1 MGFECHFGTRSTL
14 KSTLSTAVSLLFA
27 SSLVILPRIVQI
39 GKRVRVLH
47 IGRPTSTR
55 SVPRASGL
63 VQTRLHPPTASLK
76 RIVGHSY
83 KAPARFKPR
92 CRPYGL
98 QNGTVLFLSA
108 IQYFL

>member
-14 KSTLSTAVSLLFA
+14 KSTLSTAVSWLFA

-39 GKRVRVLH
+39 RKRVRVLL

-63 VQTRLHPPTASLK
+63 VQTADALLWDE
-76 RIVGHSY
+76 
-83 KAPARFKPR
+83 RFLIR
-92 CRPYGL
+92 
-98 QNGTVLFLSA
+98 A
-108 IQYFL
+108 